1 MAQMRAQ
8 GEKFTYAELGL
19 DQPARPDLAM
29 EALEVAAARL
39 KALEKAVVATP
50 YQDLE
55 GPGPDRRRVSWRE
68 PHLNGVTHQVLDW
81 TVAGTVADQLQPSLA
96 ELHTALRVPT
106 TDPGWNYAELA
117 SSGRIPNFVSHRV
130 VAQSLHALIMVE
142 LRRNDLAAAQ
152 RDLLTLIRLGRLNIE
167 GWTLVIQMIRTALL
181 GLTCDA
187 VWNALQAP
195 GWTEDQL
202 SELQQE
208 LERVIVVPQLPRTF
222 EAERVG
228 NLAEFDRYL
237 REGPSSRA
245 WLWQFTT
252 TKRPPAWLE
261 QPAFLVWRRAR
272 SGKDR
277 LLLLQFQQQVI
288 ERHRRLAAGVPF
300 RELGPYPQWTPSWW
314 NRSAEAQALFPL
326 SAPPNF
332 VRATATVVRNDT
344 ERLLAIAALAL
355 ERYRL
360 RHGQYPGALGDLEPE
375 ILTAVPQDA
384 ISGKPLQYRLLPD
397 GRSLLYSVGFNGR
410 DDSGDARPDP
420 TATEGLYP
428 HVGRDLVWRRPMA
441 PGDEP
446 AGQALPKS
454 DPQPAP
460 VLPLVEFRDA
470 ALRDAIVT
478 LARHAEINLI
488 FEPAVLGSLK
498 QRLSLR
504 LEDVTAREALEIVVG
519 KHGLRLQ
526 EDPTTRITRIRRQ

>member
-1 MAQMRAQ
+1 MAQMRVK

-19 DQPARPDLAM
+19 DRPARPDLAM
-29 EALEVAAARL
+29 EALEVAAARF
-39 KALEKAVVATP
+39 KALEQAVVAAP
-50 YQDLE
+50 FEDLD
-55 GPGPDRRRVSWRE
+55 GPGPDHRRVSWRE
-68 PHLNGVTHQVLDW
+68 PRLNGATRQVFDW
-81 TVAGTVADQLQPSLA
+81 DTAATAADQLQSSLA
-96 ELHTALRVPT
+96 ALHTALQDPMS
-106 TDPGWNYAELA
+106 DPGWNYVELA
-117 SSGRIPNFVSHRV
+117 SSGHIPNFVSHRV
-130 VAQSLHALIMVE
+130 VAQSLHSMIMVE
-142 LRRNDLAAAQ
+142 LRRNDLVAAH
-152 RDLLTLIRLGRLNIE
+152 RDLLTLIRLCRLNVE

-195 GWTEDQL
+195 GWTGDQL
-202 SELQQE
+202 SEIQQE
-208 LERVIVVPQLPRTF
+208 LERAVVIPQLPRTF

-245 WLWQFTT
+245 WLGQFSP
-252 TKRPPAWLE
+252 TKRPPAWIE
-261 QPAFLVWRRAR
+261 QPAFFFWRRVR

-314 NRSAEAQALFPL
+314 NRSAETQALFPL

-344 ERLLAIAALAL
+344 ERLLTIAALAL

-360 RHGQYPGALGDLEPE
+360 RHGQYPGALGDLAPE
-375 ILTAVPQDA
+375 FLTAVPKDA
-384 ISGKPLQYRLLPD
+384 ISGKPLRHRLLPD
-397 GRSLLYSVGFNGR
+397 GHPLLYSVGFNGR

-428 HVGRDLVWRRPMA
+428 PVGRDLVWRRPIA

-446 AGQALPKS
+446 VDSAPPETDRS
-454 DPQPAP
+454 PDP
-460 VLPLVEFRDA
+460 VLPLVDFADIS
-470 ALRDAIVT
+470 LRDAIVT
-478 LARHAEINLI
+478 LARQAEINLI
-488 FEPAVLGSLK
+488 FDPAELDSLK
-498 QRLSLR
+498 QQLTLR
-504 LEDVTAREALEIVVG
+504 LEEVTAREALEILLAR
-519 KHGLRLQ
+519 HGLRLQ
-526 EDPTTRITRIRRQ
+526 EGSTMRITRVTRQ